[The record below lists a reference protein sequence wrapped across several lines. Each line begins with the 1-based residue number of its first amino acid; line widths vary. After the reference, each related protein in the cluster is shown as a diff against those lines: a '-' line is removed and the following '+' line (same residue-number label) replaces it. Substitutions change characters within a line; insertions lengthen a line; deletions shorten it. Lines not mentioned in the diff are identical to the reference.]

1 VRDNQL
7 EEVVKILEQER
18 VDRTA
23 DFSTL
28 VKELHSLLAVVKDTK
43 EDVSAVISA
52 SEGDAAATVPLPLR
66 IMPFERCVDVS
77 RPKHVV
83 SICIDFAV
91 LPTARI
97 QADMRNTQKRLGKAE
112 NDLTALN
119 SIRKEMDFTTRQ
131 ISELAESRAMRGR
144 GC

>member
-1 VRDNQL
+1 
-7 EEVVKILEQER
+7 
-18 VDRTA
+18 
-23 DFSTL
+23 
-28 VKELHSLLAVVKDTK
+28 
-43 EDVSAVISA
+43 
-52 SEGDAAATVPLPLR
+52 
-66 IMPFERCVDVS
+66 MPFERCVDVS

>member
-1 VRDNQL
+1 MRDNQL

-52 SEGDAAATVPLPLR
+52 SEGDAV
-66 IMPFERCVDVS
+66 
-77 RPKHVV
+77 
-83 SICIDFAV
+83 
-91 LPTARI
+91 
-97 QADMRNTQKRLGKAE
+97 
-112 NDLTALN
+112 
-119 SIRKEMDFTTRQ
+119 
-131 ISELAESRAMRGR
+131 
-144 GC
+144 